1 MLTYP
6 IPGSTLTGNATVAQA
21 LAFLKS
27 PELIARRF
35 SEILADH
42 NFLAHYLLRGKYRL
56 VGGAIAYVPDEAT
69 SSGATAETVA
79 PGGEYPLTA
88 LPVDAA
94 VLVAALKKGLGTE
107 IADETVGRLQMDP
120 IERAIQML
128 AFDLISQFDAAA
140 ISAVQSAVTSTTTG
154 GAWTAGAQL
163 VGDVEKAKATI
174 KGQKKGYRAT
184 SVLLTDTQFASV
196 APILL
201 PLLPRE
207 AANPILA
214 GRIPNVL
221 GLDWVS
227 SSDLPGGW
235 VPLVADAD
243 NLGGIGHEDIPSPEY
258 IALSSIAARNG
269 SNVEVARFREKN
281 DSTRI
286 QVRKADVPIVANPAA
301 ATKITGTGL

>member
-6 IPGSTLTGNATVAQA
+6 IPASSLTNVTVAQA
-21 LAFLKS
+21 QAFLKS
-27 PELIARRF
+27 PTLIARRF
-35 SEILADH
+35 TEILADH
-42 NFLAHYLLRGKYRL
+42 NFLAHYLLRGKYKM

-69 SSGATAETVA
+69 SSGETAETVA

-88 LPVDAA
+88 LPADAA

-107 IADETVGRLQMDP
+107 IADETVGRLAMDP
-120 IERAIQML
+120 VERAIQML

-140 ISAVQSAVTSTTTG
+140 IGAVQSQVASTVTGAAWTTG
-154 GAWTAGAQL
+154 TQL
-163 VGDVEKAKATI
+163 VTDVEKAKATI
-174 KGQKKGYRAT
+174 KARKKGYRAT
-184 SVLLTDTQFASV
+184 SVVLTDLQWAAVS
-196 APILL
+196 PILL

-207 AANPILA
+207 AGNPIVE
-214 GRIPNVL
+214 GRIPNILDV
-221 GLDWVS
+221 DWVT
-227 SSDLPGGW
+227 SSDLPAGW

-258 IALSSIAARNG
+258 VALSSIAANNG

-286 QVRKADVPIVANPAA
+286 QVRKSDVPIVANPGA

>member
-6 IPGSTLTGNATVAQA
+6 IPGSTLTGNVTVAQA

-42 NFLAHYLLRGKYRL
+42 NFLAHYLLRGKYTM
-56 VGGAIAYVPDEAT
+56 VGGAIAYLPDEAT
-69 SSGATAETVA
+69 SSGDTAETIA

-94 VLVAALKKGLGTE
+94 VLVAALKKGLGSE
-107 IADETVGRLQMDP
+107 FADETVGRLKMDP
-120 IERAIQML
+120 IERGIQML

-140 ISAVQSAVTSTTTG
+140 ISAVQSAVTSTVTG
-154 GAWTAGAQL
+154 GAWSSGTTLIAN
-163 VGDVEKAKATI
+163 VETAKATI
-174 KGQKKGYRAT
+174 KSRKKGYRAT
-184 SVLLTDTQFASV
+184 SVLLTDLQFAAV
-196 APILL
+196 APVLF

-207 AANPILA
+207 AGNPILQ

-227 SSDLPGGW
+227 SSDLPGNW

-258 IALSSIAARNG
+258 IALSSISADNG

-286 QVRKADVPIVANPAA
+286 QVRKADVPIVANPGA

>member
-6 IPGSTLTGNATVAQA
+6 IPASSLTNVTVAQA
-21 LAFLKS
+21 TAFLRS
-27 PELIARRF
+27 PALIARRF
-35 SEILADH
+35 SEILSDH
-42 NFLAHYLLRGKYRL
+42 NFLAHYLLRGKYKM

-69 SSGATAETVA
+69 SSGDTAETIA
-79 PGGEYPLTA
+79 PGGEYPTTA

-107 IADETVGRLQMDP
+107 IADETVGRLAMDP

-140 ISAVQSAVTSTTTG
+140 VGTIQSAVASTVTGAAWTTG
-154 GAWTAGAQL
+154 TQL
-163 VGDVEKAKATI
+163 VADVEKAKATI
-174 KGQKKGYRAT
+174 KARKKGYRAT
-184 SVLLTDTQFASV
+184 SVVLTDMQWAAVS
-196 APILL
+196 PILL

-207 AANPILA
+207 AGNPIVS
-214 GRIPNVL
+214 GGIPNILDV
-221 GLDWVS
+221 DWVT
-227 SSDLPGGW
+227 SSDLPAGW

-258 IALSSIAARNG
+258 ISLSSISAKNG

-281 DSTRI
+281 DSTRV
-286 QVRKADVPIVANPAA
+286 QVRKSDVPIVANPNA

>member
-6 IPGSTLTGNATVAQA
+6 IPGSTLTGNVTVAQA

-35 SEILADH
+35 SEILSDH
-42 NFLAHYLLRGKYRL
+42 NFLAHYLLRGKYKL

-69 SSGATAETVA
+69 SSGDTAETVA

-94 VLVAALKKGLGTE
+94 ILVAALKKGLGSE

-128 AFDLISQFDAAA
+128 AFDLVSQFDAAA
-140 ISAVQSAVTSTTTG
+140 ISSIQSLVTSTTAG
-154 GAWTAGAQL
+154 AAWTSAAAI
-163 VGDVEKAKATI
+163 VANVEMAKATI
-174 KGQKKGYRAT
+174 KGRKKGYRAT
-184 SVLLTDTQFASV
+184 SVVLTDTQWAAA
-196 APILL
+196 APVLL

-207 AANPILA
+207 AGNPILA
-214 GRIPNVL
+214 GGFPNIL
-221 GLDWVS
+221 GVDWVS
-227 SSDLPGGW
+227 SPDLPGNW
-235 VPLVADAD
+235 VPLVVDAG

-258 IALSSIAARNG
+258 IALSSIAAQNG

-286 QVRKADVPIVANPAA
+286 QVRKADVPIVANPNA
-301 ATKITGTGL
+301 ATKISGTGL

>member
-6 IPGSTLTGNATVAQA
+6 IPGSTLTGNVTVAQA

-42 NFLAHYLLRGKYRL
+42 NFLAHYLLRGKYKL
-56 VGGAIAYVPDEAT
+56 VGGAIAYTPDEAT

-79 PGGEYPLTA
+79 PGGEYPMTA

-107 IADETVGRLQMDP
+107 IADETVGRLSMDP
-120 IERAIQML
+120 VERAIQML
-128 AFDLISQFDAAA
+128 AYDLISQFDSAAVSA
-140 ISAVQSAVTSTTTG
+140 IAAAVTSTVAG
-154 GAWTAGAQL
+154 GAWTSADNIVAN
-163 VGDVEKAKATI
+163 VEVAKATI

-184 SVLLTDTQFASV
+184 SVVLTDLQWAAA
-196 APILL
+196 APKLL

-207 AANPILA
+207 AANPILT
-214 GRIPNVL
+214 GGWPNIL
-221 GLDWVS
+221 GVDWVS
-227 SSDLPGGW
+227 SPDLPAGW
-235 VPLVADAD
+235 VPTVVDAN

-258 IALSSIAARNG
+258 IALSSIAAQNG

-286 QVRKADVPIVANPAA
+286 QVRKADVPVIANPNA
-301 ATKITGTGL
+301 ATEITGTGL